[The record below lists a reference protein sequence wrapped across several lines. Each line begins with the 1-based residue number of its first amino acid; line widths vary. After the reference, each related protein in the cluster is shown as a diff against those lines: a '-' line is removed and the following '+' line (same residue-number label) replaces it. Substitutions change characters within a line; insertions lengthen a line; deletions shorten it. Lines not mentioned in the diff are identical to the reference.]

1 MTARFVVVIIS
12 GFCYFSAMGAMLPV
26 IPRYVDKRL
35 GGDDIA
41 VGIAVGALAVG
52 AILLRPLAGRIGDR
66 FGRRVLMI
74 GGASMV
80 GVTALSAGAFE
91 ALEWLVITR
100 VLMGLG
106 EACFFVG
113 ATTMTTDL
121 APEER
126 RGEAVSYWSVAL
138 WGGLAF
144 GPVLGELLL
153 DGSNY
158 DLVWYVAGALG
169 LIAAAVAIAT
179 KETHQAGDDDER
191 GRVIAPEAIRP
202 GIILACTLI
211 GIAGFSIFLPLYAP
225 EVGVDDVGPLFL
237 VYGVVVL
244 TVRIFGA
251 KLPDRLGPIPA
262 GSIAIGASAIGLA
275 VLAVWQSTPGLVVA
289 TVIVAV
295 GSSFLYPSMLLLVL
309 RGVPEHQRGSVVG
322 TFSAFFDFASGAS
335 GIVLGGI
342 ASISSYAGA
351 FGASGA
357 LAAVAFVL
365 LRSGFA
371 RHAAGDV
378 PTVAEVGTATVEP
391 TSLP

>member
-12 GFCYFSAMGAMLPV
+12 GFCYFAAMGAMLPV
-26 IPRYVDKRL
+26 IPRYVEKRL
-35 GGDDIA
+35 GGDDVA

-74 GGASMV
+74 GGASVV

-100 VLMGLG
+100 VFMGLG

-138 WGGLAF
+138 WGGLAL

-158 DLVWYVAGALG
+158 DLVWYVAGGLG
-169 LIAAAVAIAT
+169 LVAAAVAVAT
-179 KETHQAGDDDER
+179 RETHRGHAEER

-202 GIILACTLI
+202 GIILACALI

-237 VYGVVVL
+237 VYGIVVL
-244 TVRIFGA
+244 AVRIFGA
-251 KLPDRLGPIPA
+251 KLPDRLGPVPA
-262 GSIAIGASAIGLA
+262 GSIALGASAIGLG
-275 VLAVWQSTPGLVVA
+275 VLAGWQSTVGLVIA
-289 TVIVAV
+289 TVVVAV

-309 RGVPEHQRGSVVG
+309 RGVPESHRGSVVG

-342 ASISSYAGA
+342 ASLSSYAGA
-351 FGASGA
+351 FGASAG
-357 LAAVAFVL
+357 LAALAFVL
-365 LRSGFA
+365 LRGGFA
-371 RHAAGDV
+371 RHDAGDV

-391 TSLP
+391 TTLP